1 MFISV
6 MFLGILNKQRAIIKI
21 AQNHERDNK
30 GEEAKTSEAL
40 QINNA
45 FEIILFQW
53 MSGRWART

>member
-1 MFISV
+1 
-6 MFLGILNKQRAIIKI
+6 MFLGILNKQTAIIKI

-53 MSGRWART
+53 MSGRWARTR